1 MDAGLK
7 IRLENDQ
14 RSFDG
19 YDLEARVAAI
29 EVLVEGITRTL
40 IQDPEKKVQIGHF
53 VMNNIESLYNI
64 DEKEAAGAMF
74 SWWRAIRDSNQ
85 G

>member
-7 IRLENDQ
+7 IRLENDL

-29 EVLVEGITRTL
+29 EVLLEGITRML
-40 IQDPEKKVQIGHF
+40 IKDPEKKAL
-53 VMNNIESLYNI
+53 IEDFTMSNTEALYDL

-74 SWWRAIRDSNQ
+74 SWWRAIKDAKQ
-85 G
+85 D